1 MNVSLKRISSDTQLG
16 TGVLVNDFVN
26 LYGCVVGDNS
36 QIGPFVEIQKDVLIG
51 EFVKIQSHSFIC
63 SGVVIEDKCFIG
75 HNVTFIND
83 RFPSSTNKDG
93 VLKTEEEWVRENT
106 LVKQGASIGSGSTIM
121 CGLTIGKNSIV
132 GAGSVVTKDV
142 PDNETVVGNPASIL
156 NKKKL

>member
-1 MNVSLKRISSDTQLG
+1 MKDSFVKISEDVQLG
-16 TGVLVNDFVN
+16 SDVIINDFVN
-26 LYGCVVGDNS
+26 LYGCKIGDGS
-36 QIGPFVEIQKDVLIG
+36 RVGPFVEIQKHVIIG
-51 EFVKIQSHSFIC
+51 DFVKIQSHSFIC

>member
-1 MNVSLKRISSDTQLG
+1 MGQ
-16 TGVLVNDFVN
+16 
-26 LYGCVVGDNS
+26 
-36 QIGPFVEIQKDVLIG
+36 
-51 EFVKIQSHSFIC
+51 
-63 SGVVIEDKCFIG
+63 
-75 HNVTFIND
+75 
-83 RFPSSTNKDG
+83 
-93 VLKTEEEWVRENT
+93 ENT